1 MLKWF
6 VVAVVILAVALLWR
20 RSTYANRNLPRVG
33 APAPPFSLPD
43 QNGDIRSNATYR
55 GKWLVL
61 YFYPKDDTPGCIEQ
75 ALRFRD
81 SLAALGQLGAA
92 VCGVSV
98 DDSTS
103 HAAFA
108 RKYQLPFALLAD
120 RGGDTAARYGSL
132 RNLGFIKL
140 AKRNTFLID
149 PAGNIAKVRLGVSPS
164 QNADDVASDL
174 KTLKLRS
181 GS

>member
-1 MLKWF
+1 MLTWLLTAAAI
-6 VVAVVILAVALLWR
+6 VAALLLWR
-20 RSTYANRNLPRVG
+20 GFNSTKRNLPRVG
-33 APAPPFSLPD
+33 DPAPEFRLPD
-43 QNGDIRSNATYR
+43 QHGTARSDAEFR

-61 YFYPKDDTPGCIEQ
+61 YFYPKDETPGCIEQ

-81 SLAALGQLGAA
+81 SMAVLEAQGAA

-108 RKYQLPFALLAD
+108 RKHKLPFPLLAD
-120 RGGDTAARYGSL
+120 RDGATAARYGSL
-132 RNLGFIKL
+132 RNFGFVKF

-149 PAGNIAKVRLGVSPS
+149 PEGRIAKVRLGVSPS
-164 QNADDVASDL
+164 KNAADVASDL
-174 KTLKLRS
+174 QALRA
-181 GS
+181 

>member
-1 MLKWF
+1 
-6 VVAVVILAVALLWR
+6 V
-20 RSTYANRNLPRVG
+20 
-33 APAPPFSLPD
+33 
-43 QNGDIRSNATYR
+43 RSNAEFR

-61 YFYPKDDTPGCIEQ
+61 YFYPKDETPGCIEQ

-81 SLAALGQLGAA
+81 SMKALEAQGAA

-108 RKYQLPFALLAD
+108 SKYKLTFPLLAD
-120 RGGDTAARYGSL
+120 RGGATAARYGSL
-132 RNLGFIKL
+132 VNLGFVKF

-149 PAGNIAKVRLGVSPS
+149 PEGRIAKLRLGVSAS
-164 QNADDVASDL
+164 KNADDVASDL
-174 KTLKLRS
+174 QALRA
-181 GS
+181 